1 MELNIEKIDAE
12 LKRID
17 KSWYWISTKLE
28 TSWQKVRYWK
38 DTKCLKGAVPI
49 AGIFQLDPKDLIK

>member
-17 KSWYWISTKLE
+17 KTWYWISTKLGA
-28 TSWQKVRYWK
+28 SWQKVRYWK
-38 DTKCLKGAVPI
+38 DTKCLKGAEPI
-49 AGIFQLDPKDLIK
+49 ANIFNLDPKDLIR